1 MTERLNRI
9 NDYLFKYIFGRQES
23 KDILLSFLNSVLSP
37 EGEDELNDITLS
49 DRELDPEHLKDKLS
63 RLDIL
68 GVANDGSIINI
79 EVQIANEKNI
89 DKRTMYYWAK
99 IYQSQLQSGMFYKDL
114 TRTVTINILNFSFL
128 PDAECYHSMF
138 SLYEAHSGMRLNL
151 DLEIHFL
158 ELEKWKT
165 LNAKP
170 KTRLDKWLM
179 YLSNTN
185 PLELEEIA
193 MSEPA
198 ISKALTA
205 EEIFLKND
213 KERYLYEMR
222 EKAIRDQ
229 LSAIDNAKA
238 EGIEQGIEQGIER
251 GKAEA
256 KTEIVLSMLEKGMSL
271 EMIADI
277 AKLPI
282 DQIEE
287 IRNCHLN

>member
-1 MTERLNRI
+1 MIEGLNRI

-37 EGEDELNDITLS
+37 AGEDELTDISLS

-89 DKRTMYYWAK
+89 DKRTMFYWAK

-114 TRTVTINILNFSFL
+114 ARTLTINVLNFSFL
-128 PDAECYHSMF
+128 PDAQRYHSMF
-138 SLYEAHSGMRLNL
+138 SLYEAHSGLRLNR

-158 ELEKWKT
+158 ELEKWKALST
-165 LNAKP
+165 KP
-170 KTRLDKWLM
+170 RTRLDKWLM
-179 YLSNTN
+179 YLSNTD
-185 PLELEEIA
+185 PEGLEEIA

-198 ISKALTA
+198 IGKALTA

-222 EKAIRDQ
+222 EKAMRDH
-229 LSAIDNAKA
+229 LSAMDNAKT
-238 EGIEQGIEQGIER
+238 EGIER
-251 GKAEA
+251 GK
-256 KTEIVLSMLEKGMSL
+256 TEIILSMLKKGLSL
-271 EMIADI
+271 KMIAEVTD
-277 AKLPI
+277 LPI
-282 DQIEE
+282 EQIEA
-287 IRNCHLN
+287 IRNHQLS